1 MGVRHCTPYTPKLKL
16 ANPYRSSLCAMGG
29 VGYSNSNVYYIYI
42 YKDKG
47 P

>member
-1 MGVRHCTPYTPKLKL
+1 MGDRHCTPYTPKLKL